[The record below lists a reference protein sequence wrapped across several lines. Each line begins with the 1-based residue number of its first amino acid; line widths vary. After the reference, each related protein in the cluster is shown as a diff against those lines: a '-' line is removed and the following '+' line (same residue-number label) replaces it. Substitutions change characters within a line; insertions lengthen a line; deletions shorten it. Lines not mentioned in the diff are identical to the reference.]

1 MGTAKRREKL
11 RNLQSHTG
19 IIWADRMRRH
29 GAVHRAGRA
38 ERGRARGTKAAV
50 FRQYGSG
57 GCDAETGFDMSP
69 TGIISS
75 RSVDGPPAP
84 IASNSAAGDT
94 RREGRLSR
102 SASGA
107 AACLTPSSRSGRA
120 ERGHE
125 QAPKTANFKSKQ
137 ARSRAAAP
145 QETGPKSSET
155 RRYSMQLPS
164 ICTIAPM
171 LKPLAPKWAIKNPA
185 IYETIFV
192 AIFAPEF

>member
-1 MGTAKRREKL
+1 MGAAKRREKL

-19 IIWADRMRRH
+19 IIWADRVRRH

-69 TGIISS
+69 TGITSS
-75 RSVDGPPAP
+75 QSVDGPPAS

-94 RREGRLSR
+94 CREGRLSR

-120 ERGHE
+120 ERGR
-125 QAPKTANFKSKQ
+125 ARASKSAGIQIREGPQQSCCSAKN
-137 ARSRAAAP
+137 RPEKFGNAAIQHAASVNLHNSP
-145 QETGPKSSET
+145 HAETTGAKLGYQESGD
-155 RRYSMQLPS
+155 
-164 ICTIAPM
+164 I
-171 LKPLAPKWAIKNPA
+171 
-185 IYETIFV
+185 
-192 AIFAPEF
+192 